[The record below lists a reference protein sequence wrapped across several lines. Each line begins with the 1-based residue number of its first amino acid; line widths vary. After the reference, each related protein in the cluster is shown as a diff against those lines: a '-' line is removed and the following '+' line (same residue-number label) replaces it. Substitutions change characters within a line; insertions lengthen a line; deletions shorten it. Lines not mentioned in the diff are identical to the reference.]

1 MKYVNFERNPDAKPN
16 INNYDGLIVLGGPM
30 NVDQTRQYPNLVTEI
45 EIIKRAIDSQ
55 NRFLESVLALSSLQ
69 KRSGQ
74 KSEKI
79 KSRK

>member
-30 NVDQTRQYPNLVTEI
+30 NVDQTKQYHNLVTEI
-45 EIIKRAIDSQ
+45 EIIKRAIDSP
-55 NRFLESVLALSSLQ
+55 VLALSSLQ

-79 KSRK
+79 